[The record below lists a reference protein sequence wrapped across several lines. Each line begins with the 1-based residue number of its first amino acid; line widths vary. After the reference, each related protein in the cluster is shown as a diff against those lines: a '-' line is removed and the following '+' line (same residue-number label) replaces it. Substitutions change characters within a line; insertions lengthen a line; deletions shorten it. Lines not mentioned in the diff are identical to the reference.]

1 MRTKKKKLTVYL
13 PSTPCTPEMRQAM
26 VDVVTKRGQ
35 SLAEAQRE
43 AFSIFL
49 EKYGSKTIVSGS

>member
-49 EKYGSKTIVSGS
+49 EKIW